1 MVQIKAFSLSDD
13 EQALVRR
20 IRRTSDKREL
30 LPMVKELGTR
40 MERRLSPILLKQLG
54 FEKIEQLG
62 KRVNTGPEPFD
73 FSAERDGR
81 IYFINSKAMA
91 KRESTFSISGSNHEA
106 VEFLAKDNDNVDFGY
121 LLMKVSDKD
130 GSKGTAFLFLTA

>member
-1 MVQIKAFSLSDD
+1 MLMVQIKAFSLSGD
-13 EQALVRR
+13 EQALVRG

-40 MERRLSPILLKQLG
+40 MERRLSPILLKQFG

-91 KRESTFSISGSNHEA
+91 K
-106 VEFLAKDNDNVDFGY
+106 
-121 LLMKVSDKD
+121 
-130 GSKGTAFLFLTA
+130 

>member
-1 MVQIKAFSLSDD
+1 MVQIKAFSLSGD
-13 EQALVRR
+13 EQALVRG

-40 MERRLSPILLKQLG
+40 MERRLSPILLKQFG

-91 KRESTFSISGSNHEA
+91 KRERFQHKR
-106 VEFLAKDNDNVDFGY
+106 VEPRSCRIPRGGQRQRRLR
-121 LLMKVSDKD
+121 VSADE
-130 GSKGTAFLFLTA
+130 GL